1 MKDIMHKRNDFD
13 STELLKKASRCKNK
27 ELKTLLKQVETAI
40 ERDKEKDK
48 DLLMAKTIITARLT
62 SIRN

>member
-13 STELLKKASRCKNK
+13 STELLKKESRCKNK
-27 ELKTLLKQVETAI
+27 ELKTLLNQVENAI